1 MKNDE
6 RFGPNK
12 KGGRK
17 PGIPNKLTQ
26 DLKLLI
32 REAFDK
38 AGGVDYL
45 VEQSQANPTA
55 FMTLLAKI
63 IPHSLEGPE
72 GTSGKL
78 TIRWEK

>member
-1 MKNDE
+1 MKNDG

-17 PGIPNKLTQ
+17 PGVPNKLTQ
-26 DLKLLI
+26 DLKLII

-45 VEQSQANPTA
+45 VEQSQLNPTA